1 MAASDSL
8 ARGIDELR
16 LDIDDDA
23 FDRMLAFVDLMIKW
37 NRVYNLT
44 SVRDP
49 EQIVRRHIL
58 DSLVV
63 IPYLQGNRILDVGSG
78 GGLPGIPL
86 SLACPDRHFTLL
98 DSNGKKTRFL
108 TQARAELGLENVE
121 VAKAR
126 IEQFQPKQ
134 AFDTIISRAFS
145 SVGEM
150 ASNTV
155 RLCAEGGRIIAMKGI
170 YPVAEMENL
179 PETVEFVESVPLQV
193 PGLEAERHLI
203 ILQPS
208 KPAQG

>member
-8 ARGIDELR
+8 ARGIDELN
-16 LDIDDDA
+16 LDISDDA
-23 FDRMLAFVDLMIKW
+23 FDRMLAFVNLMIKW

-49 EQIVRRHIL
+49 EQIIRRHIL

-63 IPYLQGNRILDVGSG
+63 IPYLRGTQILDVGSG

-86 SLACPDRHFTLL
+86 SLACPDRQFTLL

-108 TQARAELGLENVE
+108 TQARAELELANVDI
-121 VAKAR
+121 AKAR
-126 IEQFQPKQ
+126 IEQYRPKQ
-134 AFDTIISRAFS
+134 GFDTIISRAFS

-150 ASNTV
+150 AANTV
-155 RLCAEGGRIIAMKGI
+155 HLCADGGRILAMKGI
-170 YPVAEMENL
+170 YPVAEMESL
-179 PETVEFVESVPLQV
+179 PESVEFIESVPLQV

-203 ILQPS
+203 ILQPRAI
-208 KPAQG
+208 AQA

>member
-8 ARGIDELR
+8 ARGIDELS

-23 FDRMLAFVDLMIKW
+23 FDRMLAFVELMIKW

-86 SLACPDRHFTLL
+86 SLACPDRQFTLL